1 MLKIHPGF
9 KAIAILL
16 GPACLI
22 MGHQKLSAPAASD
35 RAAADPEQVL
45 HRIYLACAERPKL
58 QRTVQCDRYV
68 RHVERCSAGKMRST
82 GETRCDPRSSYEIL
96 MKLDF
101 SPPLRLPPVDTISVT
116 AGANG

>member
-45 HRIYLACAERPKL
+45 HRIHLACAERPKL
-58 QRTVQCDRYV
+58 QRAVQCDQDV
-68 RHVERCSAGKMRST
+68 RHVERCSTDK
-82 GETRCDPRSSYEIL
+82 TRCDPRSSYEIL
-96 MKLDF
+96 MKLDVPP
-101 SPPLRLPPVDTISVT
+101 PPLRLPPVDTISVT
-116 AGANG
+116 AGPNG